1 VAESFLTFNSVKERY
16 KRIYFNYVC
25 ASYMDLMNKPAE
37 NTVIHLV
44 SFNIPYPPDYGGV
57 MDVFYK
63 ITALKQVGAGII
75 LHCFTY
81 GRSRSRTL
89 EKECLRVYYYRR
101 DLNLFHMLRKDPFI
115 VISRRSDL
123 LLQHLL
129 SDTNP
134 ILFEGLHTTSL
145 LGHPALD
152 GRLKMVRTHNIEHLY
167 YRNLA
172 ANEKNPFRR
181 LFYTTEAKKLERY
194 EGILARASLL
204 LTISP
209 GDTEYFHSKYNNAIF
224 VGPFH
229 PVNECSAS
237 DGKGNYVL
245 LHGDFSTAENNAA
258 AHYILS
264 EIAPRWKHRTI
275 LAGKRP
281 SDELLRIASRMRHV
295 KVVANPSQSQMDELI
310 SNAQVCL
317 LNASQPTGMKL
328 KLINALCSGRHI
340 VASEPVVA
348 GTSLENLCNVAHSTD
363 EWINLTDNL
372 MQQDFTPLM
381 RSERDLALRRV
392 ADNTANAERIVKSVH
407 NYGGPLW
414 P

>member
-1 VAESFLTFNSVKERY
+1 MNSRDEK
-16 KRIYFNYVC
+16 
-25 ASYMDLMNKPAE
+25 
-37 NTVIHLV
+37 TVIHVV

-63 ITALKQVGAGII
+63 IATLKQMGAGII

-101 DLNLFHMLRKDPFI
+101 DLNLFHIFRPDPFI
-115 VISRRSDL
+115 VVSRRSNL

-129 SDTNP
+129 ADKNP

-145 LGHPALD
+145 LDHPALE
-152 GRLKMVRTHNIEHLY
+152 GRMKMVRTHNIEHLY

-172 ANEKNPFRR
+172 ANENNPFRK
-181 LFYTTEAKKLERY
+181 LFFKSEARKLERY
-194 EGILARASLL
+194 EPILSKASLL

-209 GDTEYFHSKYNNAIF
+209 GDTDYFRSRYNNTLF

-229 PVNECSAS
+229 PVNKCNAV
-237 DGKGNYVL
+237 DGRGDYVL
-245 LHGDFSTAENNAA
+245 LHGDFSTAENNASA
-258 AHYILS
+258 RFILS
-264 EIAPRWKHRTI
+264 EIAPRWQYKTI

-281 SDELLRIASRMRHV
+281 SEELIRMASHMDHV
-295 KVVANPSQSQMDELI
+295 KVVANPSQTQMNDLI

-340 VASEPVVA
+340 VTSEPVVA
-348 GTSLENLCNVAHSTD
+348 GTTLESLCSIAHSTD
-363 EWINLTDNL
+363 EWVSLTDSL
-372 MQQDFTPLM
+372 MKKEFTPEM
-381 RSERDLALRRV
+381 RKERDMALLRI
-392 ADNTANAERIVKSVH
+392 ADNMSNAERIVNSVK